1 MNNVMYTIMYTLN
14 KKGNN
19 ISAIPFV
26 TSTIKSSDF
35 LEDIKHILM
44 PNLLFK

>member
-1 MNNVMYTIMYTLN
+1 MYTSN

-26 TSTIKSSDF
+26 TQTFESSNF
-35 LEDIKHILM
+35 FSGINDI
-44 PNLLFK
+44 N